1 MAKLSEKITDEQ
13 VEEFDLRKS
22 LEPIESYTF
31 KQEDKPGII
40 TYHDIELNKKYRI
53 NNPGHK
59 GTHNQIVE
67 VTSFLYKWNA
77 DEMAEQP
84 LGVGIKFQKNNKNG
98 TYYKISHLNPID

>member
-22 LEPIESYTF
+22 LGPIESYRF
-31 KQEDKPGII
+31 KQEDKPGIV

-67 VTSFLYKWNA
+67 VTSFLYKWNS
-77 DEMAEQP
+77 DEMVEQP
-84 LGVGIKFQKNNKNG
+84 LGVGIKFQKNNKSG